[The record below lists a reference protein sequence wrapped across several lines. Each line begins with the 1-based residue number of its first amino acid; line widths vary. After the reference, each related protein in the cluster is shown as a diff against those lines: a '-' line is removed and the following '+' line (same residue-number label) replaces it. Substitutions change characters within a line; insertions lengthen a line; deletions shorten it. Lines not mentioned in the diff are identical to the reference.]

1 MNLATFA
8 DYRVFLAANA
18 AAVAPLEAWAEA
30 AGAADVLPDW
40 PARRR
45 AAALAADLAD
55 LGAGQ
60 APAPISPDL
69 GPASVSALFGA
80 LYVLEGSRLGG
91 RVILD
96 MIVRQ
101 ADPRVL
107 LATRFLRHGDGLRLW
122 PTFVASLETFVTG
135 GESLRI
141 ATAAAQ
147 AAFRCFAA
155 AQRTVAQ

>member
-1 MNLATFA
+1 LNLATFA

-45 AAALAADLAD
+45 AAALDADLAD
-55 LGAGQ
+55 LGVGQ

-80 LYVLEGSRLGG
+80 LYVLS
-91 RVILD
+91 
-96 MIVRQ
+96 
-101 ADPRVL
+101 
-107 LATRFLRHGDGLRLW
+107 
-122 PTFVASLETFVTG
+122 
-135 GESLRI
+135 
-141 ATAAAQ
+141 
-147 AAFRCFAA
+147 
-155 AQRTVAQ
+155 